1 MLRVCDSSG
10 QCGRLRFMVAA
21 VEYATGE
28 CPDSSVLT
36 DGHVG
41 HFPLSLTVSLPLRVS
56 LTGHIP
62 CEFLGSLV
70 PNRL

>member
-1 MLRVCDSSG
+1 
-10 QCGRLRFMVAA
+10 MVAA

-36 DGHVG
+36 DGHVR